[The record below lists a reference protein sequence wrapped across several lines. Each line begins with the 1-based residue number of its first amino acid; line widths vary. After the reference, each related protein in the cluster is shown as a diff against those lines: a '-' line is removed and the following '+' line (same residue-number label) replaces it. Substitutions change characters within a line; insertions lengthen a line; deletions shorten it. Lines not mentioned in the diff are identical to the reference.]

1 MDCHMASVGTSWG
14 RDVLRVTVE
23 LGDAAQLR
31 KFIAALGA
39 AVQVLLLG
47 RSQRLVSGE
56 CAVGQP
62 IGIQMGHDVTP
73 ASRVR
78 RWSKA
83 RRAWLLTVPIGRSS
97 CSAICG

>member
-1 MDCHMASVGTSWG
+1 
-14 RDVLRVTVE
+14 VLRVTAQ

-31 KFIAALGA
+31 KFIAALGT

-47 RSQRLVSGE
+47 RGQRIVGAE

-62 IGIQMGHDVTP
+62 IRIQVGHDVTS

-83 RRAWLLTVPIGRSS
+83 RRA
-97 CSAICG
+97 